1 MLGAREL
8 AMRVRDGLLLLEEK
22 EQAAPTTLMGE
33 LEKEARAG
41 LRTIQ
46 NVVDDMSRQRRLW
59 VANGMNEIVA
69 DPEAALD
76 GEFSRARW
84 LEIKEAFDQLEQW
97 MVQPLPGCGVPPI
110 VVISRRGNPPEPAPE
125 EPTPEEPSEPT
136 PEEPAP

>member
-76 GEFSRARW
+76 GEFSRSRW

-110 VVISRRGNPPEPAPE
+110 VVVSRRGNPPEPAPE

>member
-110 VVISRRGNPPEPAPE
+110 VVISRRGNPPEPVPTTEPAPE
-125 EPTPEEPSEPT
+125 QPT
-136 PEEPAP
+136 EEPAP

>member
-69 DPEAALD
+69 NPDAALD

-84 LEIKEAFDQLEQW
+84 MEIKEAFDQLEQW
-97 MVQPLPGCGVPPI
+97 MVQPLPGCGIPPI